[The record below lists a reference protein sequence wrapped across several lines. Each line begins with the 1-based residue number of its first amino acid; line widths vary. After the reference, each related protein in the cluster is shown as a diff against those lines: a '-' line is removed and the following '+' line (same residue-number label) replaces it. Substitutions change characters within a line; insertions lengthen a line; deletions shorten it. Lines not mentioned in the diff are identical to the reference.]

1 MKEYLRQFFVEPLA
15 AQKKWL
21 GLAFFSLLLL
31 SSAQSL
37 FVVLVGP
44 FLKALFSSGGADLS
58 LCSLFPRNELVPV
71 ALCDVSMTS
80 GQLVIWLPVA
90 IVVAGWIKALGSF
103 MFLYSQEVLA
113 TAVAQNYRK
122 RLFQLIIHQSFAN
135 FRKKSVGEWM
145 STIMNDVSV
154 IQGRF
159 SDVTTS
165 FVRDLVLV
173 LAALAAIFFINWRAG
188 LAVAAL
194 VPFGAALLGRA
205 AVRIAWYSEQFQRR
219 LAATAGL
226 FLNIRSRFA
235 MIRAQHG
242 EELEFKRFDQILS
255 DYYRMIRRSLL
266 LRSTMGP
273 GMEFVGFCV
282 FAGFVSYLTRSG
294 ELSAGKPLAA
304 EGIQLVVALG
314 LLLRPMR
321 NIGEQFTKLQEI
333 RGALK
338 TGYETWSQV
347 VQGIGKGETAPARN
361 IGELNKEFVI
371 DALNISYGNGSQ
383 VQIEALRFARGKA
396 YAVIGPSGAGKSSF
410 VRVLAG
416 LVEPEHYEGT
426 PSLSATRSQV
436 AFVSQEPFFFQ
447 GSLRENLLYG
457 LDAKD
462 VRDETILEAL
472 RLVNI
477 NLELLG
483 DNNQLKA
490 GLDRPYKGLV
500 GGVSGGQL
508 QRLVIAREIM
518 RKKDIW
524 ILDEPTSAIDAR
536 SERDITERLVEQAK
550 SQGKILLVVTHR
562 LQWLSLFDEI
572 QFFEHGRCLA
582 KGSLN
587 ALLAVERI
595 RNFIEGPES
604 QSQLS

>member
-21 GLAFFSLLLL
+21 GVAISSLILL
-31 SSAQSL
+31 SAAQSL

-44 FLKALFSSGGADLS
+44 FLKALFSSAGSTLS
-58 LCSLFPRNELVPV
+58 LCSLVPRNTPVPA
-71 ALCDVSMTS
+71 ALCDVTMTS

-90 IVVAGWIKALGSF
+90 IVVAGWVKSVGSY

-113 TAVAQNYRK
+113 TAVAQNYRLK
-122 RLFQLIIHQSFAN
+122 LFQLIIHQSFAN
-135 FRKKSVGEWM
+135 FRRKSVGEWM

-173 LAALAAIFFINWRAG
+173 LAALGAIFFINWRAG
-188 LAVAAL
+188 LAVTAM
-194 VPFGAALLGRA
+194 VPFGAAILGRA

-242 EELEFKRFDQILS
+242 EELEFTRFDVILR
-255 DYYRMIRRSLL
+255 DYYRMIRRSLV

-273 GMEFVGFCV
+273 GMEFFGFCV

-294 ELSAGKPLAA
+294 ELAAGKPLAA

-333 RGALK
+333 RGALR
-338 TGYETWSQV
+338 TGYETWSEV
-347 VQGIGKGETAPARN
+347 VQGTTASQAIVPHDV
-361 IGELNKEFVI
+361 GGMTEEFVI
-371 DALNISYGNGSQ
+371 NALDISYGKGAR
-383 VQIEALRFARGKA
+383 VQIQSLRFAKGKA

-416 LVEPEHYEGT
+416 LVEPERYEGL
-426 PSLSATRSQV
+426 PSLNATRNQV

-457 LDAKD
+457 LNAKD
-462 VRDETILEAL
+462 VSDERILEAL

-483 DNNQLKA
+483 NGDDLKA

-518 RKKDIW
+518 RHKDIW

-550 SQGKILLVVTHR
+550 SRGKILLVVTHR

-572 QFFEHGRCLA
+572 QFFEDGRCLA
-582 KGSLN
+582 TGSLN
-587 ALLAVERI
+587 ALLGNERI
-595 RNFIEGPES
+595 RKFIEGPET
-604 QSQLS
+604 QSHLG